1 VGGSQPRAVGSCIR
15 LVLSHAILLAVD
27 STADAVSHWTDE
39 VVTFHN
45 ALTAAY
51 QRSMRLRIDMDE
63 LWRLASWEADAK
75 LRNYLGPLGRL
86 ALRSDWPLLT
96 GGCPIG
102 IDEIVSDSFQ
112 LRILLDRI
120 KVRIPPRRTD

>member
-1 VGGSQPRAVGSCIR
+1 MGGSQRRAVGSCIR
-15 LVLSHAILLAVD
+15 LILSHAILIAVD

-45 ALTAAY
+45 ELAAAY
-51 QRSMRLRIDMDE
+51 QRSMRQRIDMDE
-63 LWRLASWEADAK
+63 LWRLASREADAK

-86 ALRSDWPLLT
+86 ALRSDWALLT

-102 IDEIVSDSFQ
+102 IDEIVSDRFQ
-112 LRILLDRI
+112 LRILVERI
-120 KVRIPPRRTD
+120 KARTSPEVTD